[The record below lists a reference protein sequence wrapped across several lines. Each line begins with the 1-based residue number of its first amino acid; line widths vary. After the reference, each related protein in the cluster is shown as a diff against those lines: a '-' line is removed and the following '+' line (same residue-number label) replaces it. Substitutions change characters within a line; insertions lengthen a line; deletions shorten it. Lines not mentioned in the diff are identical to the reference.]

1 MAISVVI
8 RNYAKAVLQT
18 GFIIEKIIL
27 LKKTDISFAMVLQLH
42 PMSNL
47 SENTGSEIETVHF
60 KLQYHMGQCIQEWTK

>member
-1 MAISVVI
+1 MVI

-47 SENTGSEIETVHF
+47 SGNTGSEIETAF
-60 KLQYHMGQCIQEWTK
+60 